1 MGTLCEALRHKV
13 LHVLRDE
20 DALAADLAH
29 HMRQWRHSGFSA
41 HNRIRSKTADI
52 EGRQRLARCMIC
64 CPFALNKM
72 SDDRK
77 SGMVIYRSKLHATL
91 KRNSQLMPALKCEA
105 VSS

>member
-1 MGTLCEALRHKV
+1 M
-13 LHVLRDE
+13 
-20 DALAADLAH
+20 
-29 HMRQWRHSGFSA
+29 
-41 HNRIRSKTADI
+41 IR
-52 EGRQRLARCMIC
+52 

-91 KRNSQLMPALKCEA
+91 KHNYQLMPALKCEV